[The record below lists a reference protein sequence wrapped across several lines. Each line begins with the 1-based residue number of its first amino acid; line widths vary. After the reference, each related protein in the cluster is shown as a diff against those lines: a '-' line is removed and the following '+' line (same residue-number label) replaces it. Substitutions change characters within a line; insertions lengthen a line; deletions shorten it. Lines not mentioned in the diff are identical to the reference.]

1 MRILQFPTSSSK
13 KNLLRPYL
21 FKSVAYDYE
30 KEIRFVLAARREILR
45 DKGGILVNFEEADF
59 FKMETFPFF
68 QREER

>member
-13 KNLLRPYL
+13 KNVLRPYL

-45 DKGGILVNFEEADF
+45 DKGGILVNFGRKGEVF
-59 FKMETFPFF
+59 
-68 QREER
+68 R